1 MARKRKKKSAK
12 EETES
17 LKKLSL
23 AEFASLFGDTSDYF
37 LRLVEKGNPPDDF
50 DELLL
55 AYLRGSLKT
64 SVFLIRHLKA
74 TGEQGKINVKLQLSQ
89 LAKMREMIDQV
100 DCIGENDKPGLSAL
114 VDDYEKAL
122 KEAARVN

>member
-1 MARKRKKKSAK
+1 MARIKKSAK
-12 EETES
+12 EETEC

-37 LRLVEKGNPPDDF
+37 LQLVEKGKPPDDF
-50 DELLL
+50 DEPLL
-55 AYLRGSLKT
+55 AYLGESLKT

-74 TGEQGKINVKLQLSQ
+74 TGEQGRIDAKLQLSQ
-89 LAKMREMIDQV
+89 LTTMRKMIDRV
-100 DCIGENDKPGLSAL
+100 DYIRDGDKPGLLAL

-122 KEAARVN
+122 KETSRVN

>member
-1 MARKRKKKSAK
+1 MARKKKSTK

-23 AEFASLFGDTSDYF
+23 AEFASLFGDTIDYF
-37 LRLVEKGNPPDDF
+37 FRVLEIAKPPDDF

-55 AYLRGSLKT
+55 AYLRESLKT
-64 SVFLIRHLKA
+64 SAFLIRHLKA
-74 TGEQGKINVKLQLSQ
+74 TGEQGRIDTKLQLPK
-89 LAKMREMIDQV
+89 LAKMRKMIERV
-100 DCIGENDKPGLSAL
+100 DYIGEGDKPELLAL

-122 KEAARVN
+122 REASRVN